1 MAPSPHTDA
10 ILPMMDNYMQNIVRQ
25 EKNFEFRRYR
35 ISDSVQ
41 RIWFYLNAPF
51 SHIAYICEID
61 PARTRNPGDPPLPE
75 DGIGNAEFN
84 TERGGEWERYD
95 YAYRIR
101 SVWRIKEPI
110 GLKTMKEK
118 YDLKGAPRGLVYV
131 PELMASEVIWDQQEC
146 VWGRTDEDLGPAH
159 TDILQVPTADPP
171 ASKTAPSTSTTV
183 STASLAAPLTPT
195 GLAVSAGDEL
205 TTRDTRG
212 TKRKDRP
219 QSADPGRKNKT
230 QHV

>member
-1 MAPSPHTDA
+1 MADK
-10 ILPMMDNYMQNIVRQ
+10 YMQNIVRQ

-51 SHIAYICEID
+51 SHVAYICEID
-61 PARTRNPGDPPLPE
+61 PARTRNSGDPPLPE

-118 YDLKGAPRGLVYV
+118 YGVKGAPRALVYV
-131 PELMASEVIWDQQEC
+131 PELMASEVVWDQQEC
-146 VWGRTDEDLGPAH
+146 VWGRTDGDSGPLAH
-159 TDILQVPTADPP
+159 TDILQVPATDPP
-171 ASKTAPSTSTTV
+171 ASKTPPSTSATV
-183 STASLAAPLTPT
+183 STAPQTVPLAPT
-195 GLAVSAGDEL
+195 GLAVSTGDGR
-205 TTRDTRG
+205 TAHDTRG

-219 QSADPGRKNKT
+219 QSSDPGRRNKT